1 MQPLQLSPGCTFL
14 PAELSGAGDLVEYI
28 DDAGFGPEVR
38 TVPVL
43 QKFGKVQL
51 IYPPA
56 YFMLRRL
63 QPDEVARI
71 QAEVER
77 LSEFRTF

>member
-1 MQPLQLSPGCTFL
+1 MQPLQLSDCQFI
-14 PAELSGAGDLVEYI
+14 PAELSGAGDCVQFV

-43 QKFGKVQL
+43 QKFGKVSL
-51 IYPPA
+51 EYPPA